1 MMRTLESLYQKLG
14 YEFKQPALLS
24 AALTHRSQGGAHNE
38 RLEFLG
44 DACLNFTIAAE
55 LFQRFP
61 KVREGDL
68 TRMRALLV
76 RGETLAQVARE
87 LSIGDYLQMGVGE
100 RKSGGHMRSSILS
113 DALEAIIGAI
123 YLDGDI
129 EICRTRVLTWYEH
142 HLDALLIKMPQ
153 KDAKTRLQEYCQTH
167 GLPLPRY
174 EIVEILGE
182 AHEPIFKVQCLV
194 AVIDQPFMGIANVRR
209 KAEQA
214 AAEAALE
221 ELKNGG

>member
-1 MMRTLESLYQKLG
+1 MEKLERLYQKLG
-14 YEFKQPALLS
+14 YAFKRSDLLS
-24 AALTHRSQGGAHNE
+24 AALTHRSQGGVHNE

-44 DACLNFTIAAE
+44 DAFLSFTIATE
-55 LFQRFP
+55 LYKRFP

-76 RGETLAQVARE
+76 RGETLAQIARE
-87 LSIGDYLQMGVGE
+87 LTIGEYLHLGVGE

-123 YLDGDI
+123 YLDGGV
-129 EICRTRVLTWYEH
+129 EVCQTRVLVWYEQ
-142 HLDALLIKMPQ
+142 HLDALLIKMPE

-167 GLPLPRY
+167 GFPLPKY
-174 EIVEILGE
+174 EIVEVLGE
-182 AHEPIFKVQCLV
+182 AHEPIFKVQCRV
-194 AVIDQPFMGIANVRR
+194 SSINQPFIGMANVRR

-221 ELKNGG
+221 ELKNGR